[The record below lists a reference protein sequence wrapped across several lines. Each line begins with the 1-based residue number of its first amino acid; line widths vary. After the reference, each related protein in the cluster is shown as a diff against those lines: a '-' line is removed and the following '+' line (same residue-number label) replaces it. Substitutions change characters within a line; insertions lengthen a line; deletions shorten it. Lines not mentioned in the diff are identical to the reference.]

1 MPSEGQIIGGQ
12 YKLITLIGRG
22 GMGSVFKAEKVT
34 THEPL
39 AIKFMKVDYAED
51 ENSLERF
58 KREIEILKNIRH
70 PNVVFIFDW
79 FWPPPGEVDQPYI
92 VMEHLDGEPL
102 VELLKR
108 EGKLDPGKAVTIMVQ
123 VLDALVA
130 AHEKGVVHRDLGPQN
145 VFLVKNPDDKIRVK
159 LLDFG
164 LAKPQSSTR
173 EITKV
178 GTVIGR
184 VTYAAPEHFLAKPT
198 DERSDIFSC
207 GMMMMRMVTGRLPY
221 KETRIE
227 RLWIER
233 RKDCNDPAEYP
244 PARSFVPDLPKFVDD
259 IITKAIKKKPDER
272 YQHAYEMQGELM
284 EVEVELESMDSGGE
298 LESMDGDEPTE
309 VYMPR
314 HAESMDEFFK
324 QLEKKKEKK
333 EKEEEGEGETVDTKR
348 RLPVSAGKM
357 GEEGQDVDVKSI
369 DVQGSVES
377 EVRTA
382 AFKPFMSRL
391 LADRRLLIP
400 VLLGLIAVLGLAV
413 TAVVLLSI
421 GQGRKVSSAEKA
433 QGMVPAISAG
443 QAVVEESAPPPEKDS
458 GLVSLTVRGAPPGAI
473 AKVGDTV
480 LEGEPLTAEVQPI
493 DTPVTLEVYAEGYQ
507 PYTATVTLNTD
518 LDIKVAMVSLAEA
531 AAAGEAGE
539 EPEVLAAGKQDTAD
553 GQVKT
558 GKKKKPYKKPYK
570 KPVTKKPGVK
580 AEKKVTKEKLGT
592 SIITDYED

>member
-12 YKLITLIGRG
+12 YKLITLIGKG
-22 GMGSVFKAEKVT
+22 GMGSVYKAEKVT

-79 FWPPPGEVDQPYI
+79 FWPPPGEVEQPYI

-108 EGKLDPGKAVTIMVQ
+108 EGKLDPGRAVTIMVQ

-130 AHEKGVVHRDLGPQN
+130 AHEKGIVHRDLGPQN

-164 LAKPQSSTR
+164 LAKPQGSTR

-233 RKDCNDPAEYP
+233 RKDSGDPTEYP
-244 PARSFVPDLPKFVDD
+244 PARSFAPDLPKFVDD
-259 IITKAIKKKPDER
+259 IITRAIRKNPDER

-284 EVEVELESMDSGGE
+284 EVEVELESSDDAGA

-314 HAESMDEFFK
+314 HAENMDEFFR

-333 EKEEEGEGETVDTKR
+333 EKEKEEEGETVETKR
-348 RLPVSAGKM
+348 RLPAAAGRA
-357 GEEGQDVDVKSI
+357 GEEGMDGDVKSI

-377 EVRTA
+377 EVRMA
-382 AFKPFMSRL
+382 AFRPFLTRL
-391 LADRRLLIP
+391 FSDRRLLVP
-400 VLLGLIAVLGLAV
+400 VLIGLLAVLGLAV
-413 TAVVLLSI
+413 TAVVLLTM
-421 GQGRKVSSAEKA
+421 GQGRRQRAAEKA
-433 QGMVPAISAG
+433 QEMVPAISAG
-443 QAVVEESAPPPEKDS
+443 QAVVEEAPPPPEKDS

-473 AKVGDTV
+473 AKVGDSV
-480 LEGEPLTAEVQPI
+480 LEGEPLTADVQPI

-518 LDIKVAMVSLAEA
+518 LDIKVAMISLKDP
-531 AAAGEAGE
+531 AAAGE
-539 EPEVLAAGKQDTAD
+539 EPGVPAAGKKVAEE

-558 GKKKKPYKKPYK
+558 GKKKKPVKR
-570 KPVTKKPGVK
+570 PVTKKSTVK
-580 AEKKVTKEKLGT
+580 MEKKLGT

>member
-12 YKLITLIGRG
+12 YKLITLIGKG
-22 GMGSVFKAEKVT
+22 GMGSVYKAEKVT

-79 FWPPPGEVDQPYI
+79 FWPPPGEVEQPYI

-108 EGKLDPGKAVTIMVQ
+108 EGKLDPGRAVTIMVQ

-164 LAKPQSSTR
+164 LAKPQGSTR

-184 VTYAAPEHFLAKPT
+184 VTYAAPEHFLARPT

-233 RKDCNDPAEYP
+233 RKDSGDPAEYP
-244 PARSFVPDLPKFVDD
+244 PARSFFPDLPKFVDD
-259 IITKAIKKKPDER
+259 IITRAIKKNPDER

-284 EVEVELESMDSGGE
+284 EVEVELESSDDGE
-298 LESMDGDEPTE
+298 ALESMEADEPTE

-314 HAESMDEFFK
+314 HTENVDEFFR

-333 EKEEEGEGETVDTKR
+333 EKEEEGGETVDTKR
-348 RLPVSAGKM
+348 RLPATAGRP
-357 GEEGQDVDVKSI
+357 GEDGPDVDVKSI
-369 DVQGSVES
+369 DVHGSVES

-382 AFKPFMSRL
+382 AFKPFLSRL
-391 LADRRLLIP
+391 FADRRLLIP
-400 VLLGLIAVLGLAV
+400 VLLGLVAVLGLAV
-413 TAVVLLSI
+413 TVAVLLTI
-421 GQGRKVSSAEKA
+421 GQGRKQRPAEKA
-433 QGMVPAISAG
+433 QGLEPAISAG
-443 QAVVEESAPPPEKDS
+443 QAVVAENAPPPETDS

-507 PYTATVTLNTD
+507 PYTATVTLSTD
-518 LDIKVAMVSLAEA
+518 LDIKVAMVSLEEA
-531 AAAGEAGE
+531 GAAAGEEPGAAGE
-539 EPEVLAAGKQDTAD
+539 EPEVLAADKKGAED

-558 GKKKKPYKKPYK
+558 GKKKKPYKKP
-570 KPVTKKPGVK
+570 VTKKPAIK
-580 AEKKVTKEKLGT
+580 MEKKLGT

>member
-1 MPSEGQIIGGQ
+1 
-12 YKLITLIGRG
+12 
-22 GMGSVFKAEKVT
+22 
-34 THEPL
+34 
-39 AIKFMKVDYAED
+39 
-51 ENSLERF
+51 
-58 KREIEILKNIRH
+58 
-70 PNVVFIFDW
+70 
-79 FWPPPGEVDQPYI
+79 
-92 VMEHLDGEPL
+92 
-102 VELLKR
+102 
-108 EGKLDPGKAVTIMVQ
+108 
-123 VLDALVA
+123 
-130 AHEKGVVHRDLGPQN
+130 
-145 VFLVKNPDDKIRVK
+145 
-159 LLDFG
+159 
-164 LAKPQSSTR
+164 
-173 EITKV
+173 
-178 GTVIGR
+178 
-184 VTYAAPEHFLAKPT
+184 
-198 DERSDIFSC
+198 
-207 GMMMMRMVTGRLPY
+207 
-221 KETRIE
+221 
-227 RLWIER
+227 
-233 RKDCNDPAEYP
+233 
-244 PARSFVPDLPKFVDD
+244 
-259 IITKAIKKKPDER
+259 
-272 YQHAYEMQGELM
+272 
-284 EVEVELESMDSGGE
+284 MDSGGE

-558 GKKKKPYKKPYK
+558 GKKKKPYKKP
-570 KPVTKKPGVK
+570 VTKKPGVK